1 VREFKNIRDVEVEE
15 EQEEEEEKYYLRTVE
30 GQQNQE
36 SHEKE
41 RKIKDKVV
49 STRTKSSDMIKY
61 IQTIEINFRKH
72 NLIQIFKAHTS
83 KN

>member
-1 VREFKNIRDVEVEE
+1 MKK
-15 EQEEEEEKYYLRTVE
+15 KYYLRTVE

-49 STRTKSSDMIKY
+49 SRRTKSSDMIKY
-61 IQTIEINFRKH
+61 IQTIKINFGKY
-72 NLIQIFKAHTS
+72 NLIHIFNAHTS
-83 KN
+83 QNNSQLIEN